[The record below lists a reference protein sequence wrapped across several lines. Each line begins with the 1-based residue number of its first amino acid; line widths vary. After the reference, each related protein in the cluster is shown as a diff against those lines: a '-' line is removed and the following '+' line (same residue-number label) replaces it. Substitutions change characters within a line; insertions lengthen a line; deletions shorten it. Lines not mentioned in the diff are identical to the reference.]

1 MSKGW
6 YVVHTFSGH
15 EQKIEKLVRRQME
28 IDEDFASVCSDVK
41 VPFEVLVENKDGK
54 KKESKH
60 KVLPGYILVEMDL
73 PEGNS
78 WKKYCDKIRSIQG
91 VTGFLTTVRFAKPL
105 PLSKEEVEN
114 ILQKTGEL
122 QAEKTFKPKQN
133 FAVGDNVKVTDGPF
147 AGFVGFIEEINA
159 EKSRIR
165 VTVEIFGRAT
175 PVDIEYSQVEKV

>member
-15 EQKIEKLVRRQME
+15 EQKIEKLIRRQIE
-28 IDEDFASVCSDVK
+28 TDDDFATVCSDVK
-41 VPFEVLVENKDGK
+41 VPFETLVENKDGK
-54 KKESKH
+54 KKETKH
-60 KVLPGYILVEMDL
+60 KVLPGYILVELDL
-73 PEGNS
+73 PEDNL

-91 VTGFLTTVRFAKPL
+91 VTGFLTTMKHARPL
-105 PLSKEEVEN
+105 PLSKEEIEN

-133 FAVGDNVKVTDGPF
+133 YSLGDNVKITDGPF
-147 AGFVGFIEEINA
+147 SGFTGVVEDINT
-159 EKSRIR
+159 EKNRIR

-175 PVDIEYSQVEKV
+175 PVDIEFTQVEKI